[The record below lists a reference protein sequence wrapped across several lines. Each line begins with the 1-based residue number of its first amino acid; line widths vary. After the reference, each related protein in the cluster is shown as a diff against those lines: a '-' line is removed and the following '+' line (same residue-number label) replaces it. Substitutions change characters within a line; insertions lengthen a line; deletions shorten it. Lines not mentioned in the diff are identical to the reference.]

1 VLVELDAGPTRV
13 GEASAPYGA
22 RAGAMGTFTDS
33 LVGAW
38 PYSPDALERQ
48 RARLQQRRQAALV
61 DLDRA
66 AQSTVADPEGLTSVD
81 YLREWRDP
89 DHDASTNTR

>member
-1 VLVELDAGPTRV
+1 
-13 GEASAPYGA
+13 
-22 RAGAMGTFTDS
+22 MGTSNDS

-48 RARLQQRRQAALV
+48 CARLQQRRLAALA
-61 DLDRA
+61 DLERA

-81 YLREWRDP
+81 YLREWHDP
-89 DHDASTNTR
+89 DHDASTKTR